1 LKPLRQRGRLSIRA
15 TTIVLGVS
23 ALAVAVALVVALYEA
38 ARTRDRTNERV
49 NHEVAQIQALQDA
62 RIASVSQGVD
72 LTSYFIGRDELHAIE
87 FESQGEAVTEAF
99 GRARAIAAQG
109 DDSQEREQIEQL
121 AREQEKLGEAER
133 LILDALRRNDLE
145 DAFAMIAETNIA
157 VTGAQLADSLAAASA
172 DGYDD
177 LAAAQ
182 AADKQAQDRMTA
194 FVSGIGALWVV
205 ITLGFVVA
213 VIRWVVRPLEQVSRA
228 SRAIAGGD
236 LATRVP
242 ETGPREL
249 VAVGYD
255 VNRMAEALIRRSEE
269 LNEYLSKN
277 LEERTVQ
284 LEGANAALELS
295 GARFRSLVQNASDV
309 IAVAG
314 PDTTLMYESP
324 AAERILGRDGDSLRN
339 AKLAD
344 LIHEDDLAAFL
355 AFTRSLMTGDTA
367 TAAEAR
373 FRHQDGS
380 WRHLEIV
387 GSDQRHNPAIGGL
400 VFNMRDATERKAL
413 EEELRRQAFHDRLTG
428 LANRASF
435 SDRLEHALSRGVRTG
450 SSLSVLFLDLDK
462 FKAVND
468 RLGHPAGDRLLEYAG
483 RRLLQC
489 VRAGDTVARFG
500 GDEFAILL
508 EDLTSVETAVETAN
522 RVLRTLREPVQI
534 DGTEISPRA
543 SIGIAFSDSRD
554 ASADVLLRNAD
565 IALYVAKDRGRD
577 RLEIYDEGMHASM
590 LERLELLADLEGAA
604 ERGEFSVFYQPT
616 ICLRDRSIVGAEAL
630 VRWEHPRKGR
640 LSPDEFIPL
649 AEESGAILALGHYV
663 LTEACQQARVW
674 QAVWRGSEQF
684 SMSVNVSMRQLNHPG
699 FVEEVRRVIE
709 ATGVDPGG
717 LVLEV
722 TESMMMRDAGQTVE
736 VLRELKG
743 LGLKLA
749 IDDFGTGYSSLSYL
763 RQLPFDM
770 LKIDKSFLG
779 GTHQD
784 QQRDED
790 LEKVIV
796 ELGKTLNLEI
806 VAEGIEREDQLT
818 RLQDLM
824 CDLGQGYLFAEPM
837 PAWQMAALIEEEAPA
852 HEAA

>member
-1 LKPLRQRGRLSIRA
+1 MRRWTFSPLSIRA
-15 TTIVLGVS
+15 ITIGLGLAAFVLAAVFVLVLYQTTRS
-23 ALAVAVALVVALYEA
+23 RE
-38 ARTRDRTNERV
+38 RTNKQVEA
-49 NHEVAQIQALQDA
+49 EVAELEGLQEARLAALNEGLN
-62 RIASVSQGVD
+62 V
-72 LTSYFIGRDELHAIE
+72 TSYFIARDPRIADEFRVQSDAADLAFQGVRENVAAREPDEVPVIDKLIADHDRVQAAENAIL
-87 FESQGEAVTEAF
+87 
-99 GRARAIAAQG
+99 AAL
-109 DDSQEREQIEQL
+109 ERE
-121 AREQEKLGEAER
+121 
-133 LILDALRRNDLE
+133 
-145 DAFAMIAETNIA
+145 
-157 VTGAQLADSLAAASA
+157 
-172 DGYDD
+172 D
-177 LAAAQ
+177 LAAALAASEESNITGIGLALGDAMTDAVNASQ
-182 AADKQAQDRMTA
+182 ADLVAAHEADAAAQSRSLRLL
-194 FVSGIGALWVV
+194 VGVGALW
-205 ITLGFVVA
+205 LLLVA
-213 VIRWVVRPLEQVSRA
+213 GLISAAFRWLVRPLEEVSRT
-228 SRAIAGGD
+228 SLAIAHGD
-236 LATRVP
+236 LAARVP
-242 ETGPREL
+242 ETGPKEL
-249 VAVGYD
+249 VGVGYD
-255 VNRMAEALIRRSEE
+255 VNQMAQALIRRSEE
-269 LNEYLSKN
+269 LNAYLSKN

-284 LEGANAALELS
+284 LEDANAALERS
-295 GARFRSLVQNASDV
+295 EARFRSLVQNASDV
-309 IAVAG
+309 IAVAA

-355 AFTRSLMTGDTA
+355 AFTRSLMTGGTA

-373 FRHQDGS
+373 FRRQDGS

-413 EEELRRQAFHDRLTG
+413 EEELRRQAFHARWKGSPTG
-428 LANRASF
+428 ALWAA
-435 SDRLEHALSRGVRTG
+435 RLEHALGRGVRTG
-450 SSLSVLFLDLDK
+450 SSLGVLFLDLDK

-468 RLGHPAGDRLLEYAG
+468 RLGHPAGDRLLEHAG
-483 RRLLQC
+483 RRLLEC

-522 RVLRTLREPVQI
+522 RVLRTLREPLQI
-534 DGTEISPRA
+534 DGSEISPRA
-543 SIGIAFSDSRD
+543 SIGIAFADSRD
-554 ASADVLLRNAD
+554 TSADILLRNAD

-590 LERLELLADLEGAA
+590 LERLELLADLEGAV

-630 VRWEHPRKGR
+630 VRWQHPKKGR

-663 LTEACQQARVW
+663 LTEACKQARAW
-674 QAVWRGSEQF
+674 QTMWHGRERF

-699 FVEEVRRVIE
+699 FVDEVRGVIE
-709 ATGVDPGG
+709 ETGMDPAG

-736 VLRELKG
+736 VLRALKE

-779 GTHQD
+779 GEHQD
-784 QQRDED
+784 LQRDED

-796 ELGKTLNLEI
+796 DLGKTLNLEI

-837 PAWQMAALIEEEAPA
+837 PAWQMAALIEDEAPA